1 MYPIGLL
8 QTPGKPAFPF
18 EVILDCCS
26 ARAEDGTTMFV
37 ILWEFEVK
45 PECQERFE
53 RVYNPHGDWVRLFLR
68 DPRFRS
74 SQLLRDPS
82 RTHFYFTLDFWDSE
96 SAYQDF
102 RSAHRASYEEL
113 DRHGNFLTEGT
124 LHWFLYHKPVIPV
137 VVLAQDSSQPV
148 RRKIGFQEF
157 SRRTCHAQHGFSCQI
172 ATSHGAF
179 HCRRPAGRRPIPGQ
193 EHALHGRLLCWTPA
207 VDSRLRRK
215 RGPSL
220 FDYRSLQ

>member
-45 PECQERFE
+45 PEERFE

-68 DPRFRS
+68 DPRFRG

-82 RTHFYFTLDFWDSE
+82 RTHFYFTLDFWIP
-96 SAYQDF
+96 
-102 RSAHRASYEEL
+102 
-113 DRHGNFLTEGT
+113 NPLTKTFGARIAPPT
-124 LHWFLYHKPVIPV
+124 RNWIAP
-137 VVLAQDSSQPV
+137 
-148 RRKIGFQEF
+148 RKL
-157 SRRTCHAQHGFSCQI
+157 
-172 ATSHGAF
+172 SHGRNA
-179 HCRRPAGRRPIPGQ
+179 
-193 EHALHGRLLCWTPA
+193 ALVPLP
-207 VDSRLRRK
+207 
-215 RGPSL
+215 
-220 FDYRSLQ
+220 